1 MQKEIL
7 KGLLAVKGFKHMGNA
22 YIEQWIF
29 GYTIVIENGSENEPD
44 YWESLP
50 PGSWQLLGRVSEIS
64 EEVAATLVER
74 WDSGIWNDYSR
85 HLARVNTATESLA
98 SLLRSHGF
106 EPEETVLL
114 KADVNNS

>member
-7 KGLLAVKGFKHMGNA
+7 KGLLAVKVPKMAFDISMPESTILRYREWVDYPHTSSTYNFKN
-22 YIEQWIF
+22 
-29 GYTIVIENGSENEPD
+29 
-44 YWESLP
+44 P

-74 WDSGIWNDYSR
+74 WDSGRWNDYSR